1 VVKIKIWT
9 LSRANVF
16 SMTGEKNL
24 SVDYEFE
31 RFLKFLDELVTSIL
45 SLYKFKFT
53 KQ

>member
-1 VVKIKIWT
+1 
-9 LSRANVF
+9 
-16 SMTGEKNL
+16 MTGEKNL

-31 RFLKFLDELVTSIL
+31 RFLKFLDELVSSIL